1 MEFKFRFANNKDL
14 EHFVYLDK
22 QMRIEEPDTYFEYNE
37 ENYRRN
43 WQKYSS
49 GKNDLG
55 DVILCFL
62 EDKIIARIDLNYIR
76 SYMDFSLVGY
86 VDWIY
91 VRPYYRGRG
100 IGKQLLAEAE
110 KQFRY
115 KGCFKFYLF
124 VAENTQALKF
134 YETTDLTIQIVKK
147 GKKKLR

>member
-22 QMRIEEPDTYFEYNE
+22 KMRIEEPDIYFEYRE
-37 ENYRRN
+37 ENYRQD
-43 WQKYSS
+43 WQKYSI
-49 GKNDLG
+49 GLNNLG

-62 EDKIIARIDLNYIR
+62 EDEIIARIDLNYIR

-91 VRPYYRGRG
+91 VRPHYRGRG

-110 KQFRY
+110 KQF
-115 KGCFKFYLF
+115 
-124 VAENTQALKF
+124 
-134 YETTDLTIQIVKK
+134 YESTDLTIKIVKK
-147 GKKKLR
+147 GQKKLV